1 MSEIDVEVKHNG
13 HKDIP
18 EDVNKFLSLDTF
30 GGMFTSQQVA
40 SAIEK
45 FVERGEKVE
54 DLILRGHFRSVNHM
68 NAVMRLYRKA
78 VHFKDTELQA
88 LLLNHMAGYPA
99 IGGQRID
106 ILLRAVVGQYG
117 KEKEKGL
124 SGRIKHTLGM
134 DRDDK

>member
-1 MSEIDVEVKHNG
+1 MAEQDIQVQSNG
-13 HKDIP
+13 HKEIP
-18 EDVNKFLSLDTF
+18 DDVGKFLGMDTF

-54 DLILRGHFRSVNHM
+54 DLILRGHFRSINHM
-68 NAVMRLYRKA
+68 NATMRLYRKA

-99 IGGQRID
+99 IDGRRID
-106 ILLRAVVGQYG
+106 ILLQAVTGQYPKDRELG
-117 KEKEKGL
+117 IGSRLK
-124 SGRIKHTLGM
+124 RIMGI
-134 DRDDK
+134 RDDK